1 MTFYRAS
8 KDDRRDGVSSFG
20 SALMGLLILAFGLT
34 LLAGNLGWVNAHEVL
49 RRFWPAA
56 LIVLGTMYVLQH
68 RHRAWGVLLI
78 IGGLGAYA
86 AQENWIHVNFWALF
100 GPTMLMFAGGSLL
113 WRAVNRRRPAEQ
125 SDAFVDSFAVMSG
138 SELKPMAA
146 FRGADLT
153 AVMGGIK
160 LDLTGAQLEGES
172 ATIDVF
178 AVMGGIEIYVPRDW
192 AVANKVI
199 SLMGACVD
207 KRRPATTP
215 ATKKLNVRGLALMGG
230 IEIKD

>member
-1 MTFYRAS
+1 MTFNRAS
-8 KDDRRDGVSSFG
+8 KDDRRDSVTSFG
-20 SALMGLLILAFGLT
+20 SAIIGVLIVSLGAT

-49 RRFWPAA
+49 RHFWPAA
-56 LIVLGTMYVLQH
+56 LILLGGMFLIQH
-68 RHRAWGVLLI
+68 RHRVWGVFLI
-78 IGGLGAYA
+78 LGGLGTLA
-86 AQENWIHVNFWALF
+86 AQEGWIHVNFWALF
-100 GPTMLMFAGGSLL
+100 GPMMLVLAGGSLV
-113 WRAVNRRRPAEQ
+113 WRAVIRRRPIEE

-178 AVMGGIEIYVPRDW
+178 AVMGGVEIYVPRDW

-207 KRRPATTP
+207 KRRPVTTP
-215 ATKKLNVRGLALMGG
+215 ATKKLIVRGLALMGG